1 MTARTGESA
10 GMTGGT
16 ATDHRT
22 ISISQRGNLKALESA
37 LRKQWRLG
45 QNIVLC
51 WSADER
57 GILVIFVPHYFLGNF
72 CARPGV
78 DGAQNNEAFV
88 RELISGSRCKPREE
102 FFDIANRLD
111 IRRWSAQSS
120 S

>member
-10 GMTGGT
+10 GMTSGT

-78 DGAQNNEAFV
+78 DGAQTDF
-88 RELISGSRCKPREE
+88 R
-102 FFDIANRLD
+102 
-111 IRRWSAQSS
+111 
-120 S
+120 